1 MIRPVEYARR
11 SFIHRRLVEHGAH
24 FVEIAG
30 AAVADHYGGA
40 DGEAVGAAQL
50 ALADLSPMPRI
61 GFKGK
66 NALNWLISQGVRGL
80 QTDNAVDVQY
90 DGVRALRLAPTEGLV
105 LCDLEAKSGT
115 VARLAGA
122 WTLESAPLAFL
133 VPRADSHYWFCVTGA
148 RAAEMFAK
156 ICGVDLRPDRVA
168 VGAIVQTSVA
178 RNNAIIVRRDLGRTL
193 AYDILGDSASADY
206 MWRCLLDAM
215 AEFGGKPA
223 GLAALRR
230 LAAE

>member
-1 MIRPVEYARR
+1 MVRPVEYARR
-11 SFIHRRLVEHGAH
+11 SFLHRRLAEHGAV
-24 FVEIAG
+24 FAEVAG
-30 AAVADHYGGA
+30 AAVADHYGGV

-50 ALADLSPMPRI
+50 ALVDLSPLPRI

-66 NALNWLISQGVRGL
+66 NALNWMISQGVRGL
-80 QTDNAVDVQY
+80 QTDNIVDVQY
-90 DGVRALRLAPTEGLV
+90 DGVRAARLAPSEGLV

-115 VARLAGA
+115 VARLAEA
-122 WTLESAPLAFL
+122 WSLESAPLCFL
-133 VPRADSHYWFCVTGA
+133 VPRADSHYWFAVTGA

-156 ICGVDLRPDRVA
+156 VCGVDLRPDRFA
-168 VGAIVQTSVA
+168 VGAIAQTSVA
-178 RNNAIIVRRDLGRTL
+178 RNNAIIIRRDVGRTL

-223 GLAALRR
+223 GLSALRR
-230 LAAE
+230 LAAD